1 MFGSAILDIA
11 VGLIFVYLVVSLMV
25 TAVTE
30 LIASW
35 RRWRAKTLYLGIQNL
50 LDKPGVQE
58 WADRLYDH
66 PLIQSLSPL
75 VTATGEDA
83 TSLWTRVTALLNPKG
98 GPSYI
103 PSRTFVVALLD
114 SVRDHARQ
122 AVLAEVGKL
131 APADIAGG
139 TAGAAAAGQAIDKLL
154 PGAAG
159 ASLRAEFH
167 DLFDKARTSGSTQAD
182 LQRLAGELFDRLT
195 DAQSLDLV
203 ESRLAGSRLGR
214 VFSALLAESERDVE
228 KLKVNMET
236 WFDNSMERVSG
247 WYKRKSQWVHLVLA
261 AALTV
266 GINVDS
272 IQIVQNLSRDS
283 ALRDSLVA
291 QAQTYAKQNPPPTDA
306 NSPESYQQLLARLND
321 LNLPIGWWI
330 APATNPANAAAVD
343 VQRRAAEAGHRIA
356 PFVSWGD
363 LRSSASW
370 NKLAQAVGFHV
381 WGWLLTAIAVSLGA
395 PFWFD
400 MLNKVINLRSSGKAP
415 EEKPKA
421 PKEVPKPLAP
431 GEKPAAS

>member
-35 RRWRAKTLYLGIQNL
+35 RRWRANTLYLGIQNL
-50 LDKPGVQE
+50 LDAPGVRE
-58 WADRLYDH
+58 WADRLYGH

-83 TSLWTRVTALLNPKG
+83 TSLWTRITALFNPKG

-114 SVRDHARQ
+114 TVRDHARQ

-131 APADIAGG
+131 APAATGAGTTAAT
-139 TAGAAAAGQAIDKLL
+139 TAGATIDRLL

-159 ASLRAEFH
+159 AALRAELH
-167 DLFDKARTSGSTQAD
+167 DLLDRARTSGYTADD

-195 DAQSLDLV
+195 DQQSLDLV
-203 ESRLAGSRLGR
+203 ESRLAGTRLGR

-228 KLKVNMET
+228 KLKVNLET
-236 WFDNSMERVSG
+236 WFDSSMERVSG
-247 WYKRKSQWVHLVLA
+247 WYKRKSQWVHLLLA

-291 QAQTYAKQNPPPTDA
+291 QAQTYAKQNPPPPDA
-306 NSPESYQQLLARLND
+306 NSPQNYQQLLARLND

-343 VQRRAAEAGHRIA
+343 AQHRAAEAGHRIA
-356 PFVSWGD
+356 PFACWSD
-363 LRSSASW
+363 LRRQSAW
-370 NKLAQAVGFHV
+370 GKLAQAVGFHV

-415 EEKPKA
+415 EEKPKP
-421 PKEVPKPLAP
+421 PKEVPQPLAP
-431 GEKPAAS
+431 GEKPAS